1 MNFYRLSI
9 RCWKNAVLLTPHITY
24 LIPLLLLGCTT
35 FAQLKH
41 SRTSAFKSYKGLV
54 MAGYQGW
61 FNAPEDGGNRGWNHY
76 TNGGKFE
83 PGFTKVDMWP
93 DVSEYPKSYIT
104 PFKLADGSEAKTF
117 SSYDASSVDLHFK
130 WMKEYGID
138 GAFVQRFISNLKQKN
153 SLNHNN
159 LVLGNA
165 LRSAQKYGRAISVM
179 YDMSGMQDQDYELMI
194 SDWKY
199 LVDSLK
205 VTNRGNKQTY
215 LYHNR
220 KPLVVLWG
228 VGFGDGRRY
237 TLKSIERVIDFLK
250 DDKIYG
256 GCSIMLGVPTYWRT
270 LGRDT
275 DKDPFL
281 ITLLEKADIVQ
292 PWLVGRYNEQSYPLF
307 KQNIKDDLAWCRDRN
322 KDYVPVCFPGFSW
335 HNMKPASPFDQI
347 PRNRGKFFWA
357 QLHGAMEA
365 GVDMLYIAMF
375 DEIDEGTAIFKIAKN
390 PPVGASSFVKFEDD
404 IPNDYYL
411 YLAGMAGKM
420 LRKKIPLQENAPLP
434 NKVAL

>member
-1 MNFYRLSI
+1 
-9 RCWKNAVLLTPHITY
+9 
-24 LIPLLLLGCTT
+24 
-35 FAQLKH
+35 
-41 SRTSAFKSYKGLV
+41 

-61 FNAPEDGGNRGWNHY
+61 FNAPEDGGKRGWNHY
-76 TNGGKFE
+76 TSGGKFE

-93 DVSEYPKSYIT
+93 DVSEYAKTYTT

-138 GAFVQRFISNLKQKN
+138 GVFVQRFVSNLKQKN
-153 SLNHNN
+153 SVNHNN
-159 LVLGNA
+159 YVLSNA
-165 LRSAQKYGRAISVM
+165 MGSAQKYGRAISVM
-179 YDMSGMQDQDYELMI
+179 YDMSGMQDPDYELMI

-199 LVDSLK
+199 LVDTLK
-205 VTNRGNKQTY
+205 VANRGNKQTY
-215 LYHNR
+215 LYHNK

-237 TLKSIERVIDFLK
+237 TLKSIEKVIDFLK
-250 DDKIYG
+250 NDKVYG

-275 DKDPFL
+275 DKDPH
-281 ITLLEKADIVQ
+281 LLSLCEKADIVQ
-292 PWLVGRYNEQSYPLF
+292 PWLVGRFNEQTYPTF
-307 KQNIKDDLAWCRDRN
+307 KQNIKDDILWCKEKK

-357 QLHGAMEA
+357 QLRGAVEMGAE
-365 GVDMLYIAMF
+365 MLYIAMF

-390 PPVGASSFVKFEDD
+390 PPVGESSFVKFEDD

-411 YLAGMAGKM
+411 YLAGQGGKM
-420 LRKKIPLQENAPLP
+420 LRKKMPLQEDPPL
-434 NKVAL
+434 ATAR